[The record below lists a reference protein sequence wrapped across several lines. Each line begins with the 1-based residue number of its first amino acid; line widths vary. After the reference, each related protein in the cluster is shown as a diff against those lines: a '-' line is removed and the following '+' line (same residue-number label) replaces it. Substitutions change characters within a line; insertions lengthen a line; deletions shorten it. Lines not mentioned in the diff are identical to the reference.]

1 MRIAIITF
9 SDFNTNYGSMLQA
22 FSLKLYL
29 ERRGH
34 KVVFIRYREFNR
46 PPKSDSVK
54 AALNNL
60 IKNIALKLYYFT
72 KIKDIKE
79 TEANF
84 FNFRNTYFSY
94 TKLYTSS
101 QEMKEDLQDVD
112 WYLCGSDQIWNIDC
126 LGGLRTPY
134 FLDFAPNDKITMSY
148 AASMGDYKL
157 EKKCKSEFIRL
168 LENLQYISVREK
180 RTALELQKLI
190 SKKVHYVADPVF
202 LNSKE
207 IWFGLLP
214 DMKIK
219 KKYSLCYFVRR
230 SKRGKDV
237 IKRLNKELKID
248 ILNVSDNLIYLPR
261 TSSKYIS
268 VGPLEFLSLIKN
280 AVFTIGTSFHLTA
293 FSIIF
298 NKPTLIIGTPHNQQR
313 IENLLEIVDAK
324 ENFISEE
331 EPWNSNFIDRCFQTK
346 YNYKKLDEFINKSKK
361 FLQLGE
367 DKDNDERKNQCDC
380 SGV

>member
-34 KVVFIRYREFNR
+34 KVVFIRYREFND
-46 PPKSDSVK
+46 PPKSDSIKTTVY
-54 AALNNL
+54 NL
-60 IKNIALKLYYFT
+60 MKKIVLKSYHFIKM
-72 KIKDIKE
+72 KDIKE

-84 FNFRNTYFSY
+84 SVFKNTYLSY

-101 QEMKEDLQDVD
+101 QEMKENLRNID

-157 EKKCKSEFIRL
+157 EEKYKLEFVRL

-180 RTALELQKLI
+180 QTALELQRLI

-219 KKYSLCYFVRR
+219 EKYALCYFVRR
-230 SKRGKDV
+230 SKRGKDI
-237 IKRLNKELKID
+237 IKRLNKELKIK

-280 AVFTIGTSFHLTA
+280 AVFTVGTSFHLTA

-298 NKPTLIIGTPHNQQR
+298 NKPALIIGTSHNQQR

-324 ENFISEE
+324 ENFISEG
-331 EPWNSNFIDRCFQTK
+331 EPWNSNIIDRCFQTK
-346 YNYKKLDEFINKSKK
+346 YDYKKLDEFIDKSKE

-367 DKDNDERKNQCDC
+367 DKENDE
-380 SGV
+380 